1 MATESLSKR
10 TGILGVKDSLKDAGF
25 RAKNSAKDSLLDE
38 LFGAKENDDK
48 EGREFGR
55 NQELLLDGRVDNSD
69 KTIKGFL
76 QRLAILFIKK
86 YKSKTSKVTIPANSL
101 ITKVFSSYTTR
112 LNKKTLRIVLYG
124 TVSPSKVL
132 HASLFDD
139 DDPIPNTVNNV
150 TILSD
155 KTCVMT
161 TNGRETLVESI
172 YSIDYSEFE
181 TEFYVNTPEKYS
193 GGTHASSSTVNEQ
206 KEWTANRNRFLGTDI
221 FRRGTEDSDFHRLL
235 EMIAKSVIS
244 NYSRGFNRDTKYSEV
259 IDYIRASSTSS
270 DNVEILVYGTNN
282 CVSGIL
288 LFSNKILTGSLSPGN
303 RSVSGNIVK
312 ENNTRYDIL
321 SRVRMK
327 DFKQDYY
334 IKYYR

>member
-10 TGILGVKDSLKDAGF
+10 TGILGVKDSFKDAGT
-25 RAKNSAKDSLLDE
+25 RASNSAKDSFIDE
-38 LFGAKENDDK
+38 VFGAKNNDNR
-48 EGREFGR
+48 EGREFSQ
-55 NQELLLDGRVDNSD
+55 NQSLLLDGRIETSD
-69 KTIKGFL
+69 KTVKGFL

-86 YKSKTSKVTIPANSL
+86 YQSKTSKVTIPTNSL
-101 ITKVFSSYTTR
+101 VNKVFSSYNTR
-112 LNKKTLRIVLYG
+112 LNKKTLKIVLYG
-124 TVSPSKVL
+124 TVSPAKIL

-139 DDPIPNTVNNV
+139 DDPIPNTVSGV

-161 TNGRETLVESI
+161 INGKETLVESI

-193 GGTHASSSTVNEQ
+193 GNTQASTSAVSEQ
-206 KEWTANRNRFLGTDI
+206 QEWTANRNKFLSTDV
-221 FRRGTEDSDFHRLL
+221 FKKGTENTDFHRLL
-235 EMIAKSVIS
+235 EMMAKSVIS
-244 NYSRGFNRDTKYSEV
+244 NYSRGLKKDTKYSDV
-259 IDYIRASSTSS
+259 IDYIRASSTSV
-270 DNVEILVYGTNN
+270 DDAEILVYGTNKGI
-282 CVSGIL
+282 SGIL
-288 LFSNKILTGSLSPGN
+288 LFSNKVLAGSLSSNN

-312 ENNTRYDIL
+312 EDNTRYDIL
-321 SRVRMK
+321 HRMTIK